1 MTATC
6 ECGLVS
12 RSLFHSISLF
22 LALSVSRAS
31 SCEMGAIL
39 CSSARRISQCQ
50 STKSATPLSRSHK
63 LINLWCGF
71 QRVINASGSDRSQS
85 RTRSRSQGSELGAQ
99 GQLPPIKIAV
109 KTHYNK
115 GASERASERGT
126 ARIISQQK
134 KRTANGQHVAGNI
147 QLQLYIYICV
157 CMNRL
162 YVWLMQTSQSCT
174 TSC

>member
-1 MTATC
+1 MW
-6 ECGLVS
+6 VS
-12 RSLFHSISLF
+12 FALSLY
-22 LALSVSRAS
+22 LALSVSVCRAS

-85 RTRSRSQGSELGAQ
+85 RSRTRSRSQGSELGAQ

-115 GASERASERGT
+115 GASERARHREDNQPAKETNCERATCCRQHTVT
-126 ARIISQQK
+126 A
-134 KRTANGQHVAGNI
+134 
-147 QLQLYIYICV
+147 IYICIYM